1 MEIINQ
7 EHNGGVLD
15 IQPRKNLLLF
25 DRFGFTGFKKFV
37 INNDMDLIDKVF
49 YNVNRFNKKENK
61 INLISLKFCRY

>member
-15 IQPRKNLLLF
+15 FQPRKNLLLF

-61 INLISLKFCRY
+61 INLISLKFSRY